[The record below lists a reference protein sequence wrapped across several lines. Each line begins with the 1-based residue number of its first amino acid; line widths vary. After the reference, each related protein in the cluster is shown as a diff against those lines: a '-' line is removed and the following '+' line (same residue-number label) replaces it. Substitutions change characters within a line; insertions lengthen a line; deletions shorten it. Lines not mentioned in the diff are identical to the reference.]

1 MGKLI
6 VATFL
11 LLGFGFYELSGG
23 ADFVPEERP
32 IAVAEVTTTPLA
44 PAVTRAESIS
54 LVTLASVET
63 TELVEPI
70 AESTAVVPV
79 IAEIAP
85 VIEDIVEEPVA
96 VAAVE
101 PEVVEESS
109 DLRTV
114 AGSRVNMRAGPGTS
128 YNVLD
133 TLVAGTWTEVLEI
146 DSEGWARIRNMDTGQ
161 EGWMAERLLSS

>member
-1 MGKLI
+1 MGKFI

-44 PAVTRAESIS
+44 PAVTRAESTE

-63 TELVEPI
+63 TDPVEAIAELTAVEP
-70 AESTAVVPV
+70 VV
-79 IAEIAP
+79 AEITP
-85 VIEDIVEEPVA
+85 VIEEIVEEPVTVA
-96 VAAVE
+96 VVE
-101 PEVVEESS
+101 PEVVEETP

-114 AGSRVNMRAGPGTS
+114 AGSRVNMRAGPGTN